1 MQNDSL
7 YKSMM
12 NDIIDTNQNLQNDL
26 AVFDYA
32 VETGD
37 WGAFGSYVNA
47 AYDSSADY
55 WRVISK
61 SDGTHSIEWDGSRN
75 ITIEY
80 QDKDENGNWEK
91 VGEDFFKDDTGSMAG
106 SLGKLL
112 GKKRAEQ
119 LLGSNITNSDLYD
132 TQTLKDVLGLS
143 DADISKIQR
152 SGKLPSNVTE
162 LQLYKLI
169 GESLMKKNGITW
181 NVSNENNS
189 GFWDVSGLADS
200 SIYGNKLT
208 SFTLTDNNTMGYIL
222 FNELGIN
229 QNINNDINS
238 HTYFDRFVVTAE
250 LIRDER
256 SFDAFYMRK
265 TDPQGNTYDN
275 LFDSRKSLE
284 SQNRGLDVITY
295 RKYDLNNNQIGESYI
310 THAQTLD
317 VYNTNQEKID
327 RSQPYYL
334 FNEGWGQGNSVNSDF
349 SLTINSLNTSDKWVM
364 TIHNFYTV
372 GNGSNYN
379 WVNSESSNGLP
390 GGAWGVHSSNYL
402 TSDGCFI
409 YTEANRIEIQKKFTE
424 WGLHSNNQI
433 YGLLR

>member
-1 MQNDSL
+1 
-7 YKSMM
+7 
-12 NDIIDTNQNLQNDL
+12 
-26 AVFDYA
+26 
-32 VETGD
+32 
-37 WGAFGSYVNA
+37 
-47 AYDSSADY
+47 
-55 WRVISK
+55 
-61 SDGTHSIEWDGSRN
+61 
-75 ITIEY
+75 
-80 QDKDENGNWEK
+80 
-91 VGEDFFKDDTGSMAG
+91 MAG

-112 GKKRAEQ
+112 GKKRVEQ

-143 DADISKIQR
+143 DADINKIQH

-169 GESLMKKNGITW
+169 GESLLKNNGITW

-229 QNINNDINS
+229 QNINNGINS

-349 SLTINSLNTSDKWVM
+349 SLTIDSLNTSDNWVM
-364 TIHNFYTV
+364 TIHNFYTI

-379 WVNSESSNGLP
+379 
-390 GGAWGVHSSNYL
+390 
-402 TSDGCFI
+402 
-409 YTEANRIEIQKKFTE
+409 
-424 WGLHSNNQI
+424 
-433 YGLLR
+433 